1 MKRIK
6 LTVNGINHEVDTQPN
21 ETLLDILRDT
31 LNLKET
37 KVGCLGGE
45 CGACTV
51 ILDGKAVNS
60 CLILAGEIDGADV
73 VTVKGLS
80 MGDRL
85 HPLQQAFVN
94 EGAVECGFCTP
105 GFILTALS
113 YLKEKPKPSIPE
125 IKEAIAGNLCR
136 CTGYQNIINAIS
148 EASKG
153 KYGEIT

>member
-1 MKRIK
+1 MRRIK
-6 LTVNGINHEVDTQPN
+6 LTVNGVAHEVEAQPN
-21 ETLLDILRDT
+21 ETLLDVLRDR

-60 CLILAGEIDGADV
+60 CLILAGETDGADV
-73 VTVKGLS
+73 ITVKGLS
-80 MGDRL
+80 MDNRL

-105 GFILTALS
+105 GMILTALA

-125 IKEAIAGNLCR
+125 IKEAVAGNLCR
-136 CTGYQNIINAIS
+136 CTGYQNIIKAIS

>member
-1 MKRIK
+1 MKKIRI
-6 LTVNGINHEVDTQPN
+6 TVNGIVHEVEAEAN
-21 ETLLDILRDT
+21 ETLLDLLRDR

-51 ILDGKAVNS
+51 LLNGKAVNS
-60 CLILAGEIDGADV
+60 CLILAAETDGSDI
-73 VTVKGLS
+73 VTIKGLS
-80 MGDRL
+80 TDNRL

-113 YLKEKPKPSIPE
+113 YLKENPKPSIPE
-125 IKEAIAGNLCR
+125 IKEAVAGNLCR
-136 CTGYQNIINAIS
+136 CTGYQNIIKAIS

-153 KYGEIT
+153 KYGEII

>member
-1 MKRIK
+1 MKRIRI
-6 LTVNGINHEVDTQPN
+6 TVNGIVHEAEVEVN
-21 ETLLDILRDT
+21 ETLLDLLRDR

-51 ILDGKAVNS
+51 LLNGKAVNS
-60 CLILAGEIDGADV
+60 CLILAAETDGSDI

-80 MGDRL
+80 TEGRL

-113 YLKEKPKPSIPE
+113 YLKENPKPTIPE
-125 IKEAIAGNLCR
+125 IKEAVAGNLCR
-136 CTGYQNIINAIS
+136 CTGYQNIIKAIS

-153 KYGEIT
+153 KYGEIV

>member
-1 MKRIK
+1 MKRIRIS
-6 LTVNGINHEVDTQPN
+6 VNGIVHEVQVEVN
-21 ETLLDILRDT
+21 ETLLDLLRDR

-51 ILDGKAVNS
+51 LLNGKAVNS
-60 CLILAGEIDGADV
+60 CLILAAETDGSDII
-73 VTVKGLS
+73 TIKGLS
-80 MGDRL
+80 AENRL

-113 YLKEKPKPSIPE
+113 YLKENPKPSIPE
-125 IKEAIAGNLCR
+125 IKEAVAGNLCR
-136 CTGYQNIINAIS
+136 CTGYQNIIKAIS

-153 KYGEIT
+153 KYGEII